1 MVKADTFQMN
11 SPTMFEMAKTP
22 MKTNFSI
29 NSILLE
35 TIMDKN
41 VSPVHTPSPPPSN
54 HSQKDSD
61 QDFSD
66 DTDSDLDVT
75 GDGTPPPMDYSK
87 DKGTDDES
95 PSTKGKEGEKK
106 SNEKPS
112 YSYNALIMMAI
123 RQSPEKR
130 LTLNGIYEFI
140 IDNYPYYRDNKQGWQ
155 NSIRHNLSLN
165 KCFVKVPR
173 HYDDPGKTQFYN
185 FINRIS
191 TFSCCHLDTVKKYE
205 MEF

>member
-1 MVKADTFQMN
+1 MVKADTFQMD
-11 SPTMFEMAKTP
+11 SATMLKMAKTP

-35 TIMDKN
+35 TIMEKN
-41 VSPVHTPSPPPSN
+41 VSRVHTPSPPPSN
-54 HSQKDSD
+54 HSQKDSE

-66 DTDSDLDVT
+66 DAESDLDVI

-87 DKGTDDES
+87 EKFTDDES
-95 PSTKGKEGEKK
+95 SSTKGKDCEKK

-140 IDNYPYYRDNKQGWQ
+140 IDRYPYYRDNKQGWQ

-173 HYDDPGKTQFYN
+173 HYDDPGKTLSLCNQIN
-185 FINRIS
+185 F
-191 TFSCCHLDTVKKYE
+191 TF
-205 MEF
+205 EFFNIVT